1 LVDAFSYQTAI
12 DSIRADF
19 PLLKE
24 IEERR
29 NMVFLDSAASSQKP
43 QVVIDEIGKYYK
55 KINANVH
62 RGVYQLSQEATD
74 AFEASRSKIAQYIN
88 AAQEYEV
95 IFTKGTTESINLVA
109 YSFGQQFIKKGD
121 VILVSEM
128 EHHANIVPWQL
139 LCERTGAI
147 LEVIPLLEN
156 GTLDLEVFESK
167 IKQGVKLLSIV
178 HVSNALGTIN
188 PVKEMVQK
196 AHSYGVPVLIDGAQ
210 SITHL
215 DIDVQDLD
223 ADFFVFSGHKLFGP
237 TGVGVLYG
245 KEKWLNKLPPY
256 QGGGEMIKTVTFQ
269 QSTWADLPHRFE
281 AGTPNIAGVVGM
293 GKGID
298 YLKSLNPNYLRRH
311 ESYLLKYATERLMDI
326 NGIKIY
332 GEAPNKTGVISFLL
346 AQHHPYDVGVLLD
359 QMGIAVRTGHH
370 CAQPIMDYYGIPG
383 TIRAS
388 FSIYNN
394 SSDIDRLVQGVSKAA
409 KMLG

>member
-55 KINANVH
+55 TINANVH

-383 TIRAS
+383 TVRAS

>member
-1 LVDAFSYQTAI
+1 MVDNSAYQKAI
-12 DSIRADF
+12 DAIRGDF
-19 PLLKE
+19 PLLNA
-24 IEERR
+24 IEEKR

-43 QVVIDEIGKYYK
+43 KVVIDAISKYYQTY
-55 KINANVH
+55 NANVH

-74 AFEASRSKIAQYIN
+74 AFEGGRRNIAQYIN
-88 AAQEYEV
+88 AAKEYEV
-95 IFTKGTTESINLVA
+95 ILTKGTTESINLVA
-109 YSFGQQFIKKGD
+109 HSFGQKFIKKGD
-121 VILVSEM
+121 IILVSEM

-147 LEVIPLLEN
+147 LEVIPLLKD
-156 GTLDLEVFESK
+156 GSLDLEVFDQK
-167 IKQGVKLLSIV
+167 IGQGVKLLSIV

-196 AHSYGVPVLIDGAQ
+196 AHSFGVPVLIDGAQ
-210 SITHL
+210 SITHME
-215 DIDVQDLD
+215 IDVQDLD

-245 KEKWLNKLPPY
+245 KEKWLNELPPY

-269 QSTWADLPHRFE
+269 KSTWADLPHRFE

-293 GKGID
+293 GMGID
-298 YLKSLNPNYLRRH
+298 YLKSLNADYTSRH
-311 ESYLLKYATERLMDI
+311 ESDLLQYATANLKEIDGLRI
-326 NGIKIY
+326 F
-332 GEAPNKTGVISFLL
+332 GEAPHKTGVISFLV
-346 AQHHPYDVGVLLD
+346 ANHHPYDVGVLLD

-388 FSIYNN
+388 ISFYNTY
-394 SSDIDRLVQGVSKAA
+394 SDIDRLVQGVKKAV

>member
-1 LVDAFSYQTAI
+1 MVDAFSYQTAI

-55 KINANVH
+55 TINANVH

-74 AFEASRSKIAQYIN
+74 EFEASRSKITQYIN

>member
-1 LVDAFSYQTAI
+1 MVDNSSYQQALET
-12 DSIRADF
+12 IRADF
-19 PLLKE
+19 PLLKA
-24 IEERR
+24 IEDNR

-43 QVVIDEIGKYYK
+43 QVVIDAIGQYYQTY
-55 KINANVH
+55 NANVH

-74 AFEASRSKIAQYIN
+74 AFEESRRKIAEYIQ
-88 AAQEYEV
+88 APHDYEV

-109 YSFGQQFIKKGD
+109 HSFGQKFIKKGD
-121 VILVSEM
+121 VILVSQM

-147 LEVIPLLEN
+147 LEVIPLLED
-156 GTLDLEVFESK
+156 GTLNFEVFEQK
-167 IKQGVKLLSIV
+167 INRGVKLLSIV

-188 PVKEMVQK
+188 PVKEMIRK
-196 AHSYGVPVLIDGAQ
+196 AHSFGVPVLVDGAQ
-210 SITHL
+210 SITHMKV
-215 DIDVQDLD
+215 DVQDLD

-245 KEKWLNKLPPY
+245 KEKWLNELPPY

-281 AGTPNIAGVVGM
+281 AGTPNISGVVGM
-293 GKGID
+293 GVGID
-298 YLKSLNPNYLRRH
+298 YLRSLNANYLGQH
-311 ESYLLKYATERLMDI
+311 ESNLLEYATEHLKEI
-326 NGIKIY
+326 EGLKIY
-332 GEAPNKTGVISFLL
+332 GEAPQKTGVISFLVGN
-346 AQHHPYDVGVLLD
+346 HHPYDVGVLLD

-383 TIRAS
+383 TVRAS
-388 FSIYNN
+388 LAFYNN
-394 SSDIDRLVQGVSKAA
+394 YSDIDRLVRGVKKAA

>member
-1 LVDAFSYQTAI
+1 MVEVSAYQQVI
-12 DSIRADF
+12 EKIRGDF

-24 IEERR
+24 IEESR

-43 QVVIDEIGKYYK
+43 RVVIDGISKYYQT
-55 KINANVH
+55 INANVH

-74 AFEASRSKIAQYIN
+74 AFEASRRKIAQYIN
-88 AAQEYEV
+88 AEHEYEV

-109 YSFGQQFIKKGD
+109 HSFGQKFIERGD

-139 LCERTGAI
+139 LCERTGAV
-147 LEVIPLLEN
+147 LDVIPLLEN
-156 GTLDLEVFESK
+156 GTLDLEVFEKK
-167 IKQGVKLLSIV
+167 IGQGVKLLSIV
-178 HVSNALGTIN
+178 HVSNALGTVN

-210 SITHL
+210 SITHME
-215 DIDVQDLD
+215 IDVQDLD

-245 KEKWLNKLPPY
+245 KEKWLNVLPPY
-256 QGGGEMIKTVTFQ
+256 QGGGEMIKTVTFK

-293 GKGID
+293 GMGID
-298 YLKSLNPNYLRRH
+298 YLNSLNASYLSRH
-311 ESYLLKYATERLMDI
+311 ESELLQYATKNLKEIDGLRV
-326 NGIKIY
+326 Y
-332 GEAPNKTGVISFLL
+332 GEAPRKAGVISFLV
-346 AQHHPYDVGVLLD
+346 ANHHPYDVGVLLD

-370 CAQPIMDYYGIPG
+370 CAQPIMDYYEIPG

-388 FSIYNN
+388 ISFYNTY
-394 SSDIDRLVQGVSKAA
+394 SDIDRLVEGVKKAA

>member
-1 LVDAFSYQTAI
+1 MVDAFSYQTAI

-55 KINANVH
+55 TINANVH

-346 AQHHPYDVGVLLD
+346 AKHHPYDVGVLLD

>member
-1 LVDAFSYQTAI
+1 MVNSTTYQQAI
-12 DSIRADF
+12 DSVRADF

-24 IEERR
+24 IEEKR

-43 QVVIDEIGKYYK
+43 KMVIDAIRDYYETF
-55 KINANVH
+55 NANVH

-74 AFEASRSKIAQYIN
+74 AFEESRKKIAQYIN
-88 AAQEYEV
+88 AAQAYEV

-109 YSFGQQFIKKGD
+109 QSFGQKFIKKGD

-156 GTLDLEVFESK
+156 GTLDLDVFEKK
-167 IKQGVKLLSIV
+167 IAQGVKLLSIV
-178 HVSNALGTIN
+178 QVSNALGTVN
-188 PVKEMVQK
+188 PVKEMVKK
-196 AHSYGVPVLIDGAQ
+196 AHSFGVPVLIDGAQ

-215 DIDVQDLD
+215 EIDVQDLD

-245 KEKWLNKLPPY
+245 KEKWLNELPPY
-256 QGGGEMIKTVTFQ
+256 QGGGEMIKTVTFK

-298 YLKSLNPNYLRRH
+298 YLQSLHTNYLIRH
-311 ESYLLKYATERLMDI
+311 EAELLKYATENLKEIDGLR
-326 NGIKIY
+326 IY
-332 GEAPNKTGVISFLL
+332 GEAPYKTGVISFLL
-346 AQHHPYDVGVLLD
+346 ANHHPYDVGVLLD
-359 QMGIAVRTGHH
+359 QMGVAVRTGHH
-370 CAQPIMDYYGIPG
+370 CAQPIMDFYGIPG

-388 FSIYNN
+388 ISIYNN
-394 SSDIDRLVQGVSKAA
+394 HSDIDRLVQGVKKAA

>member
-1 LVDAFSYQTAI
+1 MVDAFSYQTAI

-311 ESYLLKYATERLMDI
+311 ESYLLKYSTERLMDI

>member
-1 LVDAFSYQTAI
+1 MVDAFSYQTAI

-55 KINANVH
+55 TINANVH

-109 YSFGQQFIKKGD
+109 YSFGQQFIKKED

>member
-1 LVDAFSYQTAI
+1 MVDNIASQKSLDA
-12 DSIRADF
+12 IRADF
-19 PLLKE
+19 PLLKA
-24 IEERR
+24 IEENR

-43 QVVIDEIGKYYK
+43 KMVIDAISNYYQTY
-55 KINANVH
+55 NANVH
-62 RGVYQLSQEATD
+62 RGVYQLSQQATD
-74 AFEASRSKIAQYIN
+74 AFEASRKKIAQFIN

-109 YSFGQQFIKKGD
+109 HSFGQKFIKKGD
-121 VILVSEM
+121 RILVSEM

-147 LEVIPLLEN
+147 LEVIPLLKD
-156 GTLDLEVFESK
+156 GTLDLEVFDQK
-167 IKQGVKLLSIV
+167 IGQGVKLLSIV
-178 HVSNALGTIN
+178 HVSNALGTVN

-210 SITHL
+210 SITHME
-215 DIDVQDLD
+215 IDVQDLD

-245 KEKWLNKLPPY
+245 KEKWLNELPPY

-269 QSTWADLPHRFE
+269 KSTWADLPHRFE

-293 GKGID
+293 GMGID
-298 YLKSLNPNYLRRH
+298 YLKSLNAEFLSRH
-311 ESYLLKYATERLMDI
+311 ESDLLQYAAANLKEIDGL
-326 NGIKIY
+326 KIF
-332 GEAPNKTGVISFLL
+332 GEAPHKTGVISFLV
-346 AQHHPYDVGVLLD
+346 ANHHPYDVGVLLD

-388 FSIYNN
+388 ISFYNTY
-394 SSDIDRLVQGVSKAA
+394 SDIDRLVQGVKKAV

>member
-55 KINANVH
+55 TINANVH

>member
-55 KINANVH
+55 TINANVH

-109 YSFGQQFIKKGD
+109 YSFGQQFIKKED